1 MCVGVASGANGRYTS
16 NATRPTPFDTACT
29 AHHASSAVHCL
40 GSSSAAGPPLAP
52 SSAPPLA
59 RFRTAL
65 GVFGMGFAGSAPA
78 ASHARDA
85 FRVVTVMAAVLSF
98 SRHLVWLRGCC
109 PQAGSERCSSRG
121 AGRPCNDMKSA
132 KLSSESFKLFYLFRN
147 PGEFF
152 FITALFVLVLVA
164 RDVCHAALQ
173 GLPTLVRG
181 LNRVC

>member
-40 GSSSAAGPPLAP
+40 GSADGPPLAPP

-59 RFRTAL
+59 RFLTAL

-85 FRVVTVMAAVLSF
+85 FRVVTVMAAVLSV
-98 SRHLVWLRGCC
+98 SLSGCAVAVLRLHVELA
-109 PQAGSERCSSRG
+109 PGSW
-121 AGRPCNDMKSA
+121 RPCNDIKCA
-132 KLSSESFKLFYLFRN
+132 TGSERFKLFYFSIDGNFLMSHGVVCVGVGCEGRV
-147 PGEFF
+147 PCC
-152 FITALFVLVLVA
+152 TAGSSDAHPRPKLS
-164 RDVCHAALQ
+164 ALSS
-173 GLPTLVRG
+173 
-181 LNRVC
+181 